1 MSHFTRIKTQLAE
14 KQFIVQALG
23 DMGYPV
29 IETETGRKVSQ
40 QGVTV
45 RGYGRG
51 TALAEFKIATPNPAY
66 DIGFVRVVN
75 GQSAE
80 YEIVADWYGIHSHIN
95 QQQFIQQISQRYAYN
110 LTIAKL
116 VEKGFYLQQEA
127 SETDGSMVLTMSRYA

>member
-14 KQFIVQALG
+14 KQFIIQALS

-29 IETETGRKVSQ
+29 IESETGRK
-40 QGVTV
+40 GVTV
-45 RGYGRG
+45 RGWGRG
-51 TALAEFKIATPNPAY
+51 TAQAEFKIATPNPAY
-66 DIGFVRVVN
+66 DIGFVRVVS

-80 YEIVADWYGIHSHIN
+80 YEVVADWYGIHSHIN
-95 QQQFIQQISQRYAYN
+95 QQQFIQQIGQRYAYN

-116 VEKGFYLQQEA
+116 VEQGFYLQQEA